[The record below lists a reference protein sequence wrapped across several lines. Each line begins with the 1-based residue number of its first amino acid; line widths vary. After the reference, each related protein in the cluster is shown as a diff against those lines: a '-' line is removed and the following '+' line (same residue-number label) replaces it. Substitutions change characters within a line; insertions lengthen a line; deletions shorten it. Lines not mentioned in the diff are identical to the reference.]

1 MKLNVD
7 KNAVAAADILVPKI
21 GEIIGSQSTDLIV
34 DATMCGDGA

>member
-21 GEIIGSQSTDLIV
+21 GEIIGSQSRDLIV